1 MVGELSRE
9 IAAAALGCEYFVES
23 SKADFRKMKEAIK
36 QALGCSDVS
45 PEGGSG
51 RLHIAETLGTSSIC
65 LLYHDNESVNLKKE
79 FYERGVLV
87 VDGND
92 FKGLDINSARVR
104 MPVIDEFPVLLAAV
118 REINAI

>member
-1 MVGELSRE
+1 M
-9 IAAAALGCEYFVES
+9 
-23 SKADFRKMKEAIK
+23 
-36 QALGCSDVS
+36 
-45 PEGGSG
+45 
-51 RLHIAETLGTSSIC
+51 
-65 LLYHDNESVNLKKE
+65 NLKKE

-92 FKGLDINSARVR
+92 FKGLDVNSARVR